1 MMELISSYGNN
12 KDEDLSF
19 LSLRWNLDNPAQ
31 FSTAV

>member
-1 MMELISSYGNN
+1 MMELISSYGN

-19 LSLRWNLDNPAQ
+19 LSLREDLDNPAQ